1 MRKEDCRF
9 RCSKTTKTVMDY
21 LSELLTEVALN
32 KASVNMCELDAISDM
47 IRAIKALS
55 AHNSRKADD
64 TKGEAKDVHVTVI
77 NQKFEGASCSP
88 KLEIAAGNPIAVYCS
103 IEMRGASCDP
113 SITVK

>member
-47 IRAIKALS
+47 IRA
-55 AHNSRKADD
+55 
-64 TKGEAKDVHVTVI
+64 KGEAKDVHVTVI